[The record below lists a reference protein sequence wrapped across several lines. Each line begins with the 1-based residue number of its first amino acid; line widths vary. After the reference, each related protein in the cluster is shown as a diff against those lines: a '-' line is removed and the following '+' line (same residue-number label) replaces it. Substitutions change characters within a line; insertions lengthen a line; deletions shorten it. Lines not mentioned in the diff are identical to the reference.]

1 MNVFRRPRA
10 TGLDDEVQTCGGPQ
24 ALTPPEVGWRQRQDA
39 GPLLVAVDGYSWD
52 ALEWAAAEA
61 AARESALRIVH
72 AVNWPPLAW
81 NMYCVAYQWDAI
93 AQERAECIVEQAA
106 ARARR
111 VAPELRV
118 TTHLQVGPAA
128 AGVLREASRDDAL
141 IVLSALGQRRKT
153 GRRVGSVSRRVA
165 GHAPC
170 PVAVVELLDDAPRG
184 PSSGRV
190 VVGADLGA
198 GGAAALDFAF
208 RAAQRRGAGLTAVHA
223 WTPWDPGDDLPATS
237 WVNRRAVE
245 DALRACRVAFPDV
258 DVQERF
264 VAGPVGSALVAESA
278 GAALVVL
285 GAGATGRLR
294 GPSLDPVAR
303 AVLRSARGPVVFVKT
318 PSTHRAA
325 RAAGAGIPR

>member
-10 TGLDDEVQTCGGPQ
+10 TGLDDEVHTCGGPQ
-24 ALTPPEVGWRQRQDA
+24 ALTGPEADWPQRQDA
-39 GPLLVAVDGYSWD
+39 GPILVAVDGYDWD

-61 AARESALRIVH
+61 AARESTLRIVH

-81 NMYCVAYQWDAI
+81 NMYGVAYQWDAI
-93 AQERAECIVEQAA
+93 AQERAECIVEEAA
-106 ARARR
+106 ARARL
-111 VAPELRV
+111 VAPELPV

-141 IVLSALGQRRKT
+141 IVLSVLGQRRKT

-184 PSSGRV
+184 PSAGRV
-190 VVGADLGA
+190 VVGADLGV

-237 WVNRRAVE
+237 WITRRAVE

-258 DVQERF
+258 DVHERF
-264 VAGPVGSALVAESA
+264 VAGAAGPALVAESE

-285 GAGATGRLR
+285 GTRAAGRLR
-294 GPSLDPVAR
+294 GTSLDPVAR

-318 PSTHRAA
+318 PSTRRAA
-325 RAAGAGIPR
+325 RADVPR